1 MSAETRQLKIPCYVI
16 SREITTKRYLSEKD
30 DTIYW
35 TKDINNAIK
44 FVDNSDA
51 QRMRALIISI
61 VGYDEEYISAT
72 AAMITKTKKDH

>member
-1 MSAETRQLKIPCYVI
+1 MADKIKIKTPCYVI
-16 SREITTKRYLSEKD
+16 SREVITKRYLSEKA
-30 DTIYW
+30 DTVHW

-51 QRMRALIISI
+51 QRMRQLIISI
-61 VGYDEEYISAT
+61 VGYDGEYISTT